1 MLTPSSKAYQDIA
14 RCTKH
19 IAEGI
24 VIAIDPSIGSNSSM
38 PGFAVYVAG
47 ELQDSGILEI
57 DPRQSVPV
65 RLQRL
70 AFLIRKLY
78 KEWIPDVLVYEDIP
92 PTRFGG
98 GNAGAHSSL
107 LKSVGVVLSVS
118 GPDFYVGIQPRSWKQ
133 IARSSYVKGDVEDA
147 EEIGWVVIEEAKR
160 IQKQEEEKSEA
171 KAKKVRRSV

>member
-1 MLTPSSKAYQDIA
+1 MLTPSSKAYQDVQ

-38 PGFAVYVAG
+38 PGYAVYVAG
-47 ELQDSGILEI
+47 ELQDAGVFEI
-57 DPRQSVPV
+57 DARQSVPT

-70 AFLIRKLY
+70 AYLLRKLY
-78 KEWIPDVLVYEDIP
+78 AEWIPDVLVYEDIP

-107 LKSVGVVLSVS
+107 LKAVGVVLSVS
-118 GPDFYVGIQPRSWKQ
+118 GPDHFVGIQPRSWKQ
-133 IARSSYVKGDVEDA
+133 IARSSYVKGDQEDA
-147 EEIGWVVIEEAKR
+147 EEMGWVIIEEAKR
-160 IQKQEEEKSEA
+160 IDKEEREKKEK
-171 KAKKVRRSV
+171 KAGRRGNK